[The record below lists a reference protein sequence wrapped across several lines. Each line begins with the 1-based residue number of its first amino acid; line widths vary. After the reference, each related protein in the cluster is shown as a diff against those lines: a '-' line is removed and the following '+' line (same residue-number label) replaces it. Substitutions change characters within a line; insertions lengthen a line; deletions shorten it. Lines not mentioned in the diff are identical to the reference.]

1 MSLNVGEL
9 FATLRLDTSAFRNA
23 LTRAQ
28 QDLGRTEGDF
38 QDMGNAA
45 EQAQTAVAGLAM
57 ALGGL
62 AVAGAGV
69 VISGVK
75 MNASAEQTQIA
86 FKGLIGN
93 AERANALLSE
103 LKDLGTKSPF
113 EFDGLANASLSLIN
127 AGVNAKDLTGI
138 MVKLGDT
145 VSVAGGNI
153 QEKLER
159 TTFVIGQ
166 MVSNAKI
173 GTDDM
178 NQLAD
183 IGIPAWDTLANML
196 GKSVA
201 ETRKLVSEGK
211 LATDTVYDLVD
222 ALGSR
227 TEGSMEMQ
235 SKTLS
240 GQFSTFKDNLKN
252 VLKEATATT
261 SSLIKNI
268 LAEFNLLATGIGS
281 TSPALVKLD
290 EVISNLVAD
299 LFIFGERIAKALMQ
313 MDTSVV
319 DSFVDSLANFK
330 NAIGQSF
337 NADAFVTFS
346 EALTNLATLLTN
358 IGVGFITVFGSA
370 IAVLS
375 EFFYF
380 LGQFKV
386 LGYIIGAI
394 IGLKVVLAGIGAL
407 FAFLTVSIG
416 NSIMALVA
424 FGATMKANVVA
435 SGASGFFATLGAAI
449 GGAGVRVKILTAL
462 TDENTASLIANR
474 VANKNK
480 LSVMEAERKQ
490 RLAQAAAIRAE
501 SAAELAQAKQRLA
514 NANLRMVNPQVIDA
528 DGTTRMRTPAEMADA
543 EKLRQDNIKEAQSNL
558 ANAQAKNTENL
569 ARARKLGLQDAE
581 ALKTQRQV
589 VLNSEEALSAN
600 RLTSALS
607 KVGAVAT
614 IVTLAIATIVG
625 FFALFDYAITGNTN
639 ATKVFLRGLMD
650 IARILGS
657 VVVIAVQM
665 VIYVFLQL
673 VYTLGMVVLGLIRL
687 FDWFGKS
694 EAYESVK
701 GYVDKVESSID
712 HMGNRIKETSAE
724 TWQTAKTF
732 GQKRVEDEKKTETE
746 ILLEKAKAEEEAR
759 RLEEAKQ
766 KKILET
772 IRLTKAGVKTALEDL
787 KNYARDG
794 SIVAIEAMM
803 DIDNEFVRNLNENN
817 LKVMRAMVA
826 RLELLKMSMAP
837 MALPPQKPLLMSPYG
852 PSTQEEITK
861 MNEYYKALEIYN
873 NRFNAE
879 GKKMY
884 DAEVASLNAR
894 IVKMQELTEE
904 TGKLLTAKDE
914 ETKVITGGGGNE
926 KTAAEKAFDALKEFV
941 NRKKALNQMS
951 NLEEAKI
958 YQEFRSKYQ
967 KNTADQIKI
976 RNEATQLI
984 YDAHSRYLDTMNKA
998 GIERIQKEKELN
1010 TLTSKEANG
1019 RIITFKTASEREVY
1033 EMGKHYNKVVAERNR
1048 LIAVEKKYASVSK
1061 DAINEAKNQL
1071 IEARKN
1077 LIDETLQKEKEEV
1090 LEKVN
1095 ERNQAELDAVEKF
1108 YDDKIELIDKK
1119 LNELRSKYDEQD
1131 RANEEFDLIEE
1142 RAFLAGSVSK
1152 EAIDRVKDI
1161 DKRLEEIR
1169 RERELSKAELESEK
1183 EKEALA
1189 KQKDSAVKAQE
1200 KINEDRLK
1208 QTEKDWAIT
1217 EGKFKAQADDLGTSI
1232 TSIVNQINGQSNSV
1246 KSAGTNFVQALINGI
1261 NSQKNALKATVDD
1274 LANMLKGTNLGVFK
1288 AGKDDLYN
1296 KIDWNKMS
1304 SAQSNLTA
1312 TNQVIFNAP
1321 LMTIQNMNMNDKLD
1335 AQILSSQLFDA
1346 TQRAVRSSGGSL
1358 IFARG

>member
-1 MSLNVGEL
+1 M
-9 FATLRLDTSAFRNA
+9 
-23 LTRAQ
+23 
-28 QDLGRTEGDF
+28 
-38 QDMGNAA
+38 
-45 EQAQTAVAGLAM
+45 
-57 ALGGL
+57 
-62 AVAGAGV
+62 
-69 VISGVK
+69 
-75 MNASAEQTQIA
+75 
-86 FKGLIGN
+86 
-93 AERANALLSE
+93 
-103 LKDLGTKSPF
+103 
-113 EFDGLANASLSLIN
+113 
-127 AGVNAKDLTGI
+127 
-138 MVKLGDT
+138 
-145 VSVAGGNI
+145 
-153 QEKLER
+153 
-159 TTFVIGQ
+159 
-166 MVSNAKI
+166 
-173 GTDDM
+173 
-178 NQLAD
+178 
-183 IGIPAWDTLANML
+183 
-196 GKSVA
+196 
-201 ETRKLVSEGK
+201 
-211 LATDTVYDLVD
+211 
-222 ALGSR
+222 
-227 TEGSMEMQ
+227 
-235 SKTLS
+235 
-240 GQFSTFKDNLKN
+240 
-252 VLKEATATT
+252 
-261 SSLIKNI
+261 
-268 LAEFNLLATGIGS
+268 
-281 TSPALVKLD
+281 
-290 EVISNLVAD
+290 
-299 LFIFGERIAKALMQ
+299 
-313 MDTSVV
+313 
-319 DSFVDSLANFK
+319 
-330 NAIGQSF
+330 
-337 NADAFVTFS
+337 
-346 EALTNLATLLTN
+346 
-358 IGVGFITVFGSA
+358 
-370 IAVLS
+370 
-375 EFFYF
+375 
-380 LGQFKV
+380 
-386 LGYIIGAI
+386 
-394 IGLKVVLAGIGAL
+394 
-407 FAFLTVSIG
+407 
-416 NSIMALVA
+416 
-424 FGATMKANVVA
+424 
-435 SGASGFFATLGAAI
+435 
-449 GGAGVRVKILTAL
+449 KILTAL
-462 TDENTASLIANR
+462 TDENTASLLVNKKANM
-474 VANKNK
+474 AK
-480 LSVMEAERKQ
+480 LAQMELERKQ
-490 RLAQAAAIRAE
+490 RLTQAAAIRAQ
-501 SAAELAQAKQRLA
+501 SAAELDLAKQRLA
-514 NANLRMVNPQVIDA
+514 NANLAMVSPTVTDA
-528 DGTTRMRTPAEMADA
+528 GGTTRMRTPAEMADA
-543 EKLRQDNIKEAQSNL
+543 ERLRQDNIKEAQSNL

-589 VLNSEEALSAN
+589 VLNTEEALSTNKLA
-600 RLTSALS
+600 TALS
-607 KVGAVAT
+607 RVGAIAT
-614 IVTLAIATIVG
+614 IVTLAIAAIVG
-625 FFALFDYAITGNTN
+625 VFALFDYALTGNTDN
-639 ATKVFLRGLMD
+639 TKAFLRGLMD
-650 IARILGS
+650 VGRLIGNFIIGAIQFLTYIVLLLAKGFILATKWAREFFSFSLADTSGYDKMIEKIDS
-657 VVVIAVQM
+657 
-665 VIYVFLQL
+665 
-673 VYTLGMVVLGLIRL
+673 GL
-687 FDWFGKS
+687 
-694 EAYESVK
+694 E
-701 GYVDKVESSID
+701 KV
-712 HMGNRIKETSAE
+712 GNRFEETYQNSVDV
-724 TWQTAKTF
+724 AKTF
-732 GQKRVEDEKKTETE
+732 GQKRVQEEAKTETE
-746 ILLEKAKAEEEAR
+746 ILLEKSKAEEEAR
-759 RLEEAKQ
+759 RIEEAKQ
-766 KKILET
+766 KKIMET

-803 DIDNEFVRNLNENN
+803 DIDDEFVRNLNENN

-852 PSTQEEITK
+852 PSTVEEINR

-904 TGKLLTAKDE
+904 TGKMLKAKDE
-914 ETKVITGGGGNE
+914 EVGGGAGGAGTAGGGNQ
-926 KTAAEKAFDALKEFV
+926 KTAAEKAFDELKEFV
-941 NRKKALNQMS
+941 NRKKSLNEMS

-1010 TLTSKEANG
+1010 TLTSKETNG

-1108 YDDKIELIDKK
+1108 YDDKINLIDKK
-1119 LNELRSKYDEQD
+1119 LDELRSKYDEQD

-1169 RERELSKAELESEK
+1169 RDRELSKAELEAEK

-1232 TSIVNQINGQSNSV
+1232 ASIVNQINGQSNSV

-1274 LANMLKGTNLGVFK
+1274 LANTLKGTNLAVFK
-1288 AGKDDLYN
+1288 AGTDDLYN

-1304 SAQSNLTA
+1304 SAQSNLTP
-1312 TNQVIFNAP
+1312 TNQVVFNAP
-1321 LMTIQNMNMNDKLD
+1321 LMSIQNMNMNDKLD